1 MTCLHTNALK
11 FYSLLLNFGKITIQY
26 GNYEEIPT
34 WKENYGEFTYVLRYL
49 TKYSWWIH
57 LPPSASIILHSWFKE
72 LLAIGH
78 LVNSCDTINTE
89 TDSMAEANSFNTDL
103 PTNILPTELAN
114 ELINDGLRQF
124 WEILLTSK
132 DSDMQK
138 MSRDVL
144 NGYYWHLPELSK
156 EHEFIKATSGRI
168 TKFLKTTDTEKLS
181 KLRELQS
188 IVCLLLH
195 HIQQSYKKYAFH
207 IRLSALKQ
215 GSAPIDSH
223 FINHGLL
230 VRTAFQASDW
240 EKSEEKRRRLP

>member
-1 MTCLHTNALK
+1 
-11 FYSLLLNFGKITIQY
+11 
-26 GNYEEIPT
+26 
-34 WKENYGEFTYVLRYL
+34 
-49 TKYSWWIH
+49 
-57 LPPSASIILHSWFKE
+57 
-72 LLAIGH
+72 
-78 LVNSCDTINTE
+78 
-89 TDSMAEANSFNTDL
+89 MAEANSFNTDL
-103 PTNILPTELAN
+103 PTNILPIELAN

-124 WEILLTSK
+124 WEILLTSN

-144 NGYYWHLPELSK
+144 NGYYLHLPELSK
-156 EHEFIKATSGRI
+156 EHEFIKATSARI
-168 TKFLKTTDTEKLS
+168 TKLS

-223 FINHGLL
+223 FRNHGLL
-230 VRTAFQASDW
+230 VRTAFQASD
-240 EKSEEKRRRLP
+240 

>member
-1 MTCLHTNALK
+1 
-11 FYSLLLNFGKITIQY
+11 
-26 GNYEEIPT
+26 
-34 WKENYGEFTYVLRYL
+34 
-49 TKYSWWIH
+49 
-57 LPPSASIILHSWFKE
+57 
-72 LLAIGH
+72 
-78 LVNSCDTINTE
+78 
-89 TDSMAEANSFNTDL
+89 MAEANSFNTDL

-124 WEILLTSK
+124 WEIMQTSN
-132 DSDMQK
+132 DSDMQT

-144 NGYYWHLPELSK
+144 NGYYLHLPELSK
-156 EHEFIKATSGRI
+156 EHEFKKTTSGRI

-215 GSAPIDSH
+215 DSAPIDSH
-223 FINHGLL
+223 FRNHRLL

-240 EKSEEKRRRLP
+240 EKSEEKRQRLR

>member
-1 MTCLHTNALK
+1 
-11 FYSLLLNFGKITIQY
+11 
-26 GNYEEIPT
+26 
-34 WKENYGEFTYVLRYL
+34 
-49 TKYSWWIH
+49 
-57 LPPSASIILHSWFKE
+57 
-72 LLAIGH
+72 
-78 LVNSCDTINTE
+78 
-89 TDSMAEANSFNTDL
+89 MAEANSFNTDL
-103 PTNILPTELAN
+103 LTNILPTELTN

-124 WEILLTSK
+124 WEILLTSN

-144 NGYYWHLPELSK
+144 NGHYLHLPELSK

-215 GSAPIDSH
+215 GSAPIAPIDSH
-223 FINHGLL
+223 YRNHGLL

-240 EKSEEKRRRLP
+240 EKSEEKRRRLR